1 MSMVDLDWTML
12 LLAIIVIQL
21 FCIARTLAAIF
32 AAVLRLYKHLDTEA
46 FQKADLEPW
55 ETARANA
62 AVSASKL

>member
-1 MSMVDLDWTML
+1 MFDLDWTML

-32 AAVLRLYKHLDTEA
+32 AAVIRLYKHLDAEA
-46 FQKADLEPW
+46 FQKTDVEPW
-55 ETARANA
+55 ERARATA